1 MNIQL
6 VNSEAMKQHH
16 AYKAG
21 RARMRGKPAPPPLSL
36 PEEPLKPIAK
46 INGFKITA
54 DQNAHVLLYRIIRKG
69 AKLSVRDVQIFSLFN
84 SWSFNGVET
93 KPNQF
98 KLTELKS
105 SARKADIALVRQVA
119 MYICRELL
127 QKSLPTIGYYFG
139 GRDHT
144 TVLHGHRKV
153 KNMILSR
160 QLLMNGKPFNL
171 DRIGEI

>member
-6 VNSEAMKQHH
+6 VNSEAMRQHH
-16 AYKAG
+16 AYKVR
-21 RARMRGKPAPPPLSL
+21 RARMRGKPAPPPLL
-36 PEEPLKPIAK
+36 PPEEPLKPIAK

-54 DQNAHVLLYRIIRKG
+54 DQNAHVLLYRIICKG

-105 SARKADIALVRQVA
+105 PARKADITLVRQVA

>member
-6 VNSEAMKQHH
+6 ATTTEAMRQHYAH
-16 AYKAG
+16 KVR
-21 RARMRGKPAPPPLSL
+21 RARMRGKSAPPPMI
-36 PEEPLKPIAK
+36 EAPLRPIAK
-46 INGFKITA
+46 VNGFKITA
-54 DQNAHVLLYRIIRKG
+54 DQNAHVILHRIISKG
-69 AKLSVRDVQIFSLFN
+69 TKLTVRDVQLFALFN
-84 SWSFNGVET
+84 SWKVAGVET

-98 KLTELKS
+98 KLNEL
-105 SARKADIALVRQVA
+105 RGPTRTADIALVRQVA

-127 QKSLPTIGYYFG
+127 RKSLPTIGYYFG

-160 QLLMNGKPFNL
+160 QILMNGEPFNL